1 MSQAETDRPSLALLP
16 SRALI
21 RLTGDDVR
29 PFLQGLVTQ
38 DLAHGPTAGAA
49 IFTALLT
56 PQGKLLFD
64 FFLRPIDDGFML
76 EIDAD
81 AAPALLKRLAMYR
94 LRAKVAFDPMPDLA
108 VAVEFAS
115 TAATELEGVVAF
127 ADPRLNALGRR
138 IHGPVDVLRA
148 AATIDAHL
156 GERVWDAHRRALG
169 VPEFGRDFGS
179 DEVFLLDVNYDALG
193 AVSYRKGCFVG
204 QEVTSR
210 MKRKGEIRKRTL
222 IAQLDGP
229 PPPKGAPVTVG
240 ETTLGE
246 TMSAGT
252 DGVALAVI
260 RIDKLANAGE
270 DARKRVRIDGRPAE
284 LVFPD
289 YLSD

>member
-1 MSQAETDRPSLALLP
+1 MPQVENAPPSLALLP

-56 PQGKLLFD
+56 PQGKVLFD
-64 FFLRPIDDGFML
+64 FFLRPIDEGFML
-76 EIDAD
+76 EVHAD
-81 AAPALLKRLAMYR
+81 AAPALLKRLTMYR

-108 VAVEFAS
+108 VAIEFPS
-115 TAATELEGVVAF
+115 THATEPDGVVAF
-127 ADPRLNALGRR
+127 ADPRLGLLSRR
-138 IHGPVDVLRA
+138 MHGPAEILRGMGD
-148 AATIDAHL
+148 TDESI
-156 GERVWDAHRRALG
+156 WDAHRRALG

-179 DEVFLLDVNYDALG
+179 EDVFLLDVNYDALG

-222 IAQLDGP
+222 IARMEGSL
-229 PPPKGAPVTVG
+229 PPKGAPVMLG
-240 ETTLGE
+240 DATLGE
-246 TMSAGT
+246 TMSAGS

-260 RIDKLANAGE
+260 RIDKLTNAGR
-270 DARKRVRIDGRPAE
+270 DSLHNVRIDGQPAE